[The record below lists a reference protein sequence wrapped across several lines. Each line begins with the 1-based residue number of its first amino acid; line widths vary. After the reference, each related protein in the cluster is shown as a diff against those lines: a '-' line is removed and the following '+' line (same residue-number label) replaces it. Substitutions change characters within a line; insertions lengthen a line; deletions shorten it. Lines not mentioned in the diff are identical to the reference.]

1 MKQDERRR
9 THLYRPSS
17 AVLEFRAGAQE
28 AERRTFDER
37 QARWKDYLQHNLPW
51 VALILLSAAIIIH
64 RFSAAVADCCSCFKG
79 PGSSR
84 TAAPAP
90 EVEMSRMRQLEF
102 DLVEARAQLHMARDW
117 PSPPGRRELREE
129 AEKGLQSRALQ
140 VMEGPKLWTKPKAVA
155 RSVMQRVH
163 APYPNYM
170 LTAHGERKTCPGQ
183 SIGIYRLVSDDSTAT
198 VETLEAGHRSSS
210 MSRTTELDRSCSS
223 QLVSRQPDAA
233 VSPVWTAEDLADAD
247 FDWTIIDGKV
257 LAIDGFIPAHP
268 GGRLIWSAVGQEA
281 TDLFRAHHASKAAEV
296 ALEKCFVGHFS
307 TQRPRKRLQ
316 EGDIGFRAELN
327 KRVSHL
333 LKKPMIPV
341 AEATA
346 VSMLLLF
353 CFWAFLTYVEGWF
366 WLNVLC
372 SWFWWRHLDAAL
384 HSAVHG
390 DFRYSPWLHH
400 QLLRVYAEIFTM
412 LSTCMNGASQVLE
425 PPASKAKLLERCK
438 DVASWWAE
446 ALLSP
451 GYQGAS
457 FLFQP
462 FWHALAALLLSRA
475 VAKLVLLPFAEVQ
488 HFLMPDAPSHEDFV
502 LQQLSTT
509 ANLRF
514 TSAAA
519 RLLDFLMFHGDSL
532 QVEHHL
538 WPAMSF
544 VQLQEASRTVKA
556 TCRELGLPYT
566 EIGYFEAFL
575 KAGGTLHQQVLEDE
589 LRYLAK
595 PEAGMSRRAAELK
608 KAEAMHGELHKERE
622 DVFRALARALA
633 PGLNA
638 RDLAA
643 VTVHTAEQEDETVE
657 RPDGGGKSL
666 QAEGYLGQVFEAL
679 RDRRPLPTAP
689 VQWDRQDVVNCLR
702 TLVGAWAPLRVE
714 LHDSLSGV
722 EVFPQ
727 QKESR
732 SQKKQ
737 KKKQKKHKEQPA
749 EAEIELK
756 LVFLPGCGELHGVV
770 GQKCSKEQVQ
780 ALKSKR
786 EELLEQCR
794 EDYCLLE
801 TFHGGQGRYSRAERS
816 WWGMRCKIG
825 REALLAALWVGS
837 ASASSEYLAALC
849 PSETCNEMSHPLL
862 DFDQDT
868 RECVCRSHP
877 CWDDNGQLH
886 TCRGQSGFP
895 YLAFFYNEKKE
906 LQCECSSFPHYS
918 SLYISRDLCAGHRCL
933 DPAHPVL
940 DYDDAKDECVCRSHP
955 CWNDKG
961 RSHKCDKPQFPIL
974 KFRHEEV
981 NGRLK
986 NVCECSISMEKDQSV
1001 PIMPFDKPGADP
1013 NEEEFEEDE
1022 ERRLHFLE
1030 FASLF
1035 SHTRVR
1041 AWAWTSLAPRLQ
1053 DRAIDLPEEGQIR
1066 FEHVEKAL
1074 GQITWPNC
1082 FTRNNVKPDGAP
1094 FIEAFPLGIVLN
1106 YCLGLVCSRATR
1118 LWPTLT
1124 KLLAKFIQ
1132 QEQPDFRYTTMQLN
1146 KNYATK
1152 MHVDANNHGPS
1163 FIIGLGDYKGGEVWI
1178 YDENGTVEMELPCTL
1193 RGWSHLRPGQKV
1205 PGRLED
1211 CRNKWLKFDGNT
1223 PHMTMPYQGS
1233 RISIVYFTRKGWLT
1247 MLPETKDT
1255 LETSGFMLPG
1265 EDYQSLCTTKED
1277 PQAQAKKV
1285 AKAPRNMVA
1294 AQEQIA
1300 IDSDD
1305 EVDEDEQVDEVLRA
1319 EQDSAAW
1326 PSGEWARSLRRL
1338 LYDSSCKLVDDA
1350 HELSVTICGNATCAG
1365 IALQEF
1371 LSEVAPFTISSAHVS
1386 GASGPLRLLKRTCKP
1401 QHVFCDLNAALAGSG
1416 HCEVQHKACKS
1427 TRTENQDFLFA
1438 SFPCEPFLN
1447 LDPSK
1452 PSCFDDPKSAT
1463 FLSVRSHLGLR
1474 QPRGCLLHCE
1484 GWHLLPEASRPS
1496 VYSFLMEGE
1505 DPRNS
1510 EDRQVDWGLSRLQ
1523 NYGAAFVELP
1533 LMKFGVPLA
1542 GPDAFIILIRA
1553 DCGGREAAD
1562 AAAKLMHA
1570 IGELKLPGERKL
1582 LPSCTV
1588 GALML
1593 PEEDPRVV
1601 NGVREAKQLE
1611 KAERAAGGRRKAPKS
1626 NTRQLTVEARELGL
1640 QPGDARYTEF
1650 LRGSKPP
1657 RDKWLKQA
1665 APDKVVVLNL
1675 IYERCRQSGQDISN
1689 LCADL
1694 SQGFQPIGRR
1704 DDGLL
1709 PRPSQ
1714 VSKATT
1720 DRPEYYA
1727 FSHHRAL
1734 VGQEILLC
1742 HGYPIWRMDFRG
1754 LSEAEVLQLAA
1765 GSPAVPAVGAGIA
1778 AIFAVLDL
1786 GLGRNLKLPKSR
1798 LHELVKDFVE
1808 PAAQASLT
1816 APSTETA
1823 ELRISA
1829 TCIPSR
1835 RPMAPKKRPA
1845 AVAVTAAVKRPA
1857 TAKIAAKKPA
1867 SRQDSVS
1874 CPHSVANFWEA
1885 LVTSLELHLKV
1896 DFQRQLFSG
1905 ECKLVVDKLKPGVC
1919 DVVLDVLDLAIHSIT
1934 DEDGEP
1940 VGWRVE
1946 TPDGSKAKFGKA
1958 LFVTLPPGTR
1968 SKICVRYE
1976 TTEKSTAI
1984 QWLTREQTTGKKH
1997 PLCFTQSQAICGRS
2011 LLPCQ
2016 DTPSVKA
2023 TFSISV
2029 TVPAPLMAVASGEP
2043 VGEPTEADGL
2053 RTFTYAQKVPVMSY
2067 LIAVIVAEFES
2078 RVIGKRSRC
2087 YAEPAIMEA
2096 ARQEFSEIV
2105 DEFLETAQ
2113 RVIGGAEYEWG
2124 SYNMA
2129 VLPSSFA
2136 YGGMENPNCT
2146 FLSASLIPGDRSLTT
2161 TLAHEIVHSWIGN
2174 LVTNAYWKDF
2184 WLNEGFTRYIERRI
2198 LGNIHGAAFRGLLL
2212 LVGYNDLVKTVD
2224 MLNKQGSSGLTRLEP
2239 DIDDIDPDDAFSRVP
2254 YEKGSLF
2261 LFYLEQLVG
2270 GEEPMTKYL
2279 QSYIQKFRGRSI
2291 QTSDMKAHFIEF
2303 FKGVGELKQVDWE
2316 LWLHG
2321 EGIPDFDLTAHV
2333 DKTLLE
2339 ESRQAANRWLVE
2351 TPQDLQIMSLK
2362 AQQVMLILDH
2372 LINALADGQSLSH
2385 EKLAAMDGQ
2394 YNLSGTRNV
2403 EIGFRWCLL
2412 GCRCKWPGCLPATES
2427 FLASHGR
2434 GVYVKPPGTCCC
2446 GEFVCFCE
2454 RDREK
2459 RQRERERERA
2469 SERRNGDMGT

>member
-1 MKQDERRR
+1 M
-9 THLYRPSS
+9 
-17 AVLEFRAGAQE
+17 
-28 AERRTFDER
+28 FD
-37 QARWKDYLQHNLPW
+37 
-51 VALILLSAAIIIH
+51 
-64 RFSAAVADCCSCFKG
+64 C
-79 PGSSR
+79 
-84 TAAPAP
+84 
-90 EVEMSRMRQLEF
+90 
-102 DLVEARAQLHMARDW
+102 
-117 PSPPGRRELREE
+117 
-129 AEKGLQSRALQ
+129 
-140 VMEGPKLWTKPKAVA
+140 
-155 RSVMQRVH
+155 
-163 APYPNYM
+163 
-170 LTAHGERKTCPGQ
+170 
-183 SIGIYRLVSDDSTAT
+183 
-198 VETLEAGHRSSS
+198 
-210 MSRTTELDRSCSS
+210 TE
-223 QLVSRQPDAA
+223 
-233 VSPVWTAEDLADAD
+233 
-247 FDWTIIDGKV
+247 
-257 LAIDGFIPAHP
+257 
-268 GGRLIWSAVGQEA
+268 
-281 TDLFRAHHASKAAEV
+281 
-296 ALEKCFVGHFS
+296 
-307 TQRPRKRLQ
+307 
-316 EGDIGFRAELN
+316 
-327 KRVSHL
+327 
-333 LKKPMIPV
+333 
-341 AEATA
+341 
-346 VSMLLLF
+346 
-353 CFWAFLTYVEGWF
+353 
-366 WLNVLC
+366 
-372 SWFWWRHLDAAL
+372 
-384 HSAVHG
+384 
-390 DFRYSPWLHH
+390 
-400 QLLRVYAEIFTM
+400 
-412 LSTCMNGASQVLE
+412 
-425 PPASKAKLLERCK
+425 
-438 DVASWWAE
+438 
-446 ALLSP
+446 
-451 GYQGAS
+451 
-457 FLFQP
+457 
-462 FWHALAALLLSRA
+462 
-475 VAKLVLLPFAEVQ
+475 
-488 HFLMPDAPSHEDFV
+488 
-502 LQQLSTT
+502 
-509 ANLRF
+509 
-514 TSAAA
+514 
-519 RLLDFLMFHGDSL
+519 
-532 QVEHHL
+532 
-538 WPAMSF
+538 
-544 VQLQEASRTVKA
+544 
-556 TCRELGLPYT
+556 
-566 EIGYFEAFL
+566 
-575 KAGGTLHQQVLEDE
+575 
-589 LRYLAK
+589 
-595 PEAGMSRRAAELK
+595 
-608 KAEAMHGELHKERE
+608 
-622 DVFRALARALA
+622 
-633 PGLNA
+633 
-638 RDLAA
+638 
-643 VTVHTAEQEDETVE
+643 
-657 RPDGGGKSL
+657 
-666 QAEGYLGQVFEAL
+666 
-679 RDRRPLPTAP
+679 
-689 VQWDRQDVVNCLR
+689 
-702 TLVGAWAPLRVE
+702 
-714 LHDSLSGV
+714 
-722 EVFPQ
+722 
-727 QKESR
+727 
-732 SQKKQ
+732 
-737 KKKQKKHKEQPA
+737 
-749 EAEIELK
+749 
-756 LVFLPGCGELHGVV
+756 
-770 GQKCSKEQVQ
+770 
-780 ALKSKR
+780 
-786 EELLEQCR
+786 
-794 EDYCLLE
+794 
-801 TFHGGQGRYSRAERS
+801 
-816 WWGMRCKIG
+816 
-825 REALLAALWVGS
+825 
-837 ASASSEYLAALC
+837 
-849 PSETCNEMSHPLL
+849 
-862 DFDQDT
+862 
-868 RECVCRSHP
+868 
-877 CWDDNGQLH
+877 
-886 TCRGQSGFP
+886 
-895 YLAFFYNEKKE
+895 
-906 LQCECSSFPHYS
+906 
-918 SLYISRDLCAGHRCL
+918 
-933 DPAHPVL
+933 
-940 DYDDAKDECVCRSHP
+940 
-955 CWNDKG
+955 
-961 RSHKCDKPQFPIL
+961 
-974 KFRHEEV
+974 
-981 NGRLK
+981 
-986 NVCECSISMEKDQSV
+986 
-1001 PIMPFDKPGADP
+1001 
-1013 NEEEFEEDE
+1013 
-1022 ERRLHFLE
+1022 
-1030 FASLF
+1030 
-1035 SHTRVR
+1035 
-1041 AWAWTSLAPRLQ
+1041 
-1053 DRAIDLPEEGQIR
+1053 
-1066 FEHVEKAL
+1066 
-1074 GQITWPNC
+1074 TWPNC

-1163 FIIGLGDYKGGEVWI
+1163 FIIGLGDYTGGEVWI
-1178 YDENGTVEMELPCTL
+1178 YDENGTVEMELPCAL

-1223 PHMTMPYQGS
+1223 PHMTMPYTGS

-1285 AKAPRNMVA
+1285 AKAPRRIA
-1294 AQEQIA
+1294 SAQDQIA

-1326 PSGEWARSLRRL
+1326 PSGEWARALRRF
-1338 LYDSSCKLVDDA
+1338 LYDSSSKLVDDA
-1350 HELSVTICGNATCAG
+1350 HELNVTICGSATCAG

-1386 GASGPLRLLKRTCKP
+1386 GGSGPLRLLKRTCKP

-1416 HCEVQHKACKS
+1416 HCEVQHKACES

-1474 QPRGCLLHCE
+1474 RPRGCLLHCE

-1505 DPRNS
+1505 DPRRS

-1523 NYGAAFVELP
+1523 NYGVAFVELP

-1542 GPDAFIILIRA
+1542 GPDAFVILIRA

-1562 AAAKLMHA
+1562 AAAKLMQA

-1601 NGVREAKQLE
+1601 NGVKEAKQLE

-1640 QPGDARYTEF
+1640 QPGDARYTEL

-1709 PRPSQ
+1709 PRPSH
-1714 VSKATT
+1714 VSKATS
-1720 DRPEYYA
+1720 DRPDYYA

-1742 HGYPIWRMDFRG
+1742 HGYPIWRIDFRG

-1765 GSPAVPAVGAGIA
+1765 GSPAVPAVGAGVA

-1786 GLGRNLKLPKSR
+1786 GPGRNLKLPKSR
-1798 LHELVKDFVE
+1798 IHELVKDFAQ
-1808 PAAQASLT
+1808 PAVQASLT
-1816 APSTETA
+1816 APSTESA
-1823 ELRISA
+1823 EV
-1829 TCIPSR
+1829 PN
-1835 RPMAPKKRPA
+1835 
-1845 AVAVTAAVKRPA
+1845 AVDHC
-1857 TAKIAAKKPA
+1857 
-1867 SRQDSVS
+1867 DSVS
-1874 CPHSVANFWEA
+1874 FGLHGGSFGREA
-1885 LVTSLELHLKV
+1885 PGDSEDRRKETSFTAGLELHLKV

-1934 DEDGEP
+1934 DEDDEP
-1940 VGWRVE
+1940 VGWRVD

-1958 LFVTLPPGTR
+1958 LFVTLPPGKR

-2029 TVPAPLMAVASGEP
+2029 TVPTPLMAVASGEP
-2043 VGEPTEADGL
+2043 VGEPIEADGL

-2113 RVIGGAEYEWG
+2113 QVIGGAEYEWG

-2303 FKGVGELKQVDWE
+2303 FKGVAEVKQVDWE

-2339 ESRQAANRWLVE
+2339 ESRQAADRWLLE

-2394 YNLSGTRNV
+2394 YNLSGTKNV
-2403 EIGFRWCLL
+2403 EIGFRCKSSRTLWQVVPARMSLQMGENNIVQKGNSEIKLLDHISLAGDLNQLNLVSHGAFGEAEKAESNDKKAKPGEAAQKIISVLSVVAQPDDGDQEEGRGIKRKQEETAVAESPAVVFEEPLDWQVRLRKLNFGVDPISLDMIIKWVTEAAEDSQAQFSAEIIKSGIAEFLRRVSKEAIPEVLVRERQAFTNKLKEAGFADMAKALDLAIRSMQFSERLQKGSSQTCLDMQTKQSMPAYMNMVVRGCDRQGWPMRRVFLGHLSRVASKSAEGEADGSAPSEGLIEFGKAGGWKYVMSWLDEEPQPTTWPPYHVLDELGSNIPSVGAPLKLFALLHRALTHPGFASSMPAPCLSRLERQLTRAAAPALDLNLDEPRDEKLQRKLHDIASLGGQVGNLFEFLEKLLAFASKVRHPKLDSTPGTTAWLDLQSESRDLVCAYKGLADTPGFGWTSVLKLVAGLTQDLDEIIRENIKAAQQREANVKEEERARLLEEAKARVEASTGTVLSLLANGKLRERSSSGLQDCLGKMKRLGDSMQHLEQLDKSEKSSQSVDAWEAGRAAVKGFCQLKVRCSKALHWLQKRQLGHCAKLLDSAGLLETLDLVRDAQKLKTLGLPFRCQELLVSCVENDGLSPSHLEPKLEEVPDVWEQRTSRNLNLQYFQKVGSSAMSWEWPLPAGLVPWRTDGSAVELLQQQEEDKLLASARRISGAPRPGDPAFVDEGSCLL
-2412 GCRCKWPGCLPATES
+2412 CQQDATDSHWASPEHRKHAAYWKQLADRLAMICVDLQRLPEEAKS
-2427 FLASHGR
+2427 FLKFLP
-2434 GVYVKPPGTCCC
+2434 YQGTC
-2446 GEFVCFCE
+2446 GSGFGPVYMPV
-2454 RDREK
+2454 
-2459 RQRERERERA
+2459 
-2469 SERRNGDMGT
+2469 RRHAYICIYIYTYI